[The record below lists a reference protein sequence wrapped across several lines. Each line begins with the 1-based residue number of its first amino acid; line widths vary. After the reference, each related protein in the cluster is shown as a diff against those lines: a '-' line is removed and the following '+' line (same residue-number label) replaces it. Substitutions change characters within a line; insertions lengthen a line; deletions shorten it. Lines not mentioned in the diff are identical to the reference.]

1 MSASL
6 VGSEMCIR
14 DRSEPGLATLVAR
27 IVPPCA
33 ARESASAPMAEL
45 PRRGNVGARQRL
57 AWGRLRCDRAA
68 GGCPRVM
75 HLACPSV
82 RKARS
87 TGSTL
92 PRLEAEAEDPTPPA
106 ARARP
111 EGQQRRGKKTSER
124 LQRAASAFSA
134 ASTL

>member
-14 DRSEPGLATLVAR
+14 DS
-27 IVPPCA
+27 
-33 ARESASAPMAEL
+33 
-45 PRRGNVGARQRL
+45 
-57 AWGRLRCDRAA
+57 
-68 GGCPRVM
+68 VM
-75 HLACPSV
+75 RLACPSV

-87 TGSTL
+87 AGSTP

-106 ARARP
+106 ARVRP
-111 EGQQRRGKKTSER
+111 EGQQRRDKKTSER
-124 LQRAASAFSA
+124 LQRAASVFSS